1 MRIDRLHSKS
11 DFELLFIFIEN
22 PMTIGDPSS
31 PSLQDYSSSQ
41 PIPKVTLATMIRLG
55 FFQMGLGM
63 MSVMVFGVLNRVL
76 IKELGVPSTI
86 ATVILALTLFVAP
99 ARIIFGQLSDT
110 KPLFGYYRTGY
121 VWLGAASLT
130 TTAWIAV
137 QVMWQ
142 LGASLQAVGW
152 TTTTYGWAGLLGV
165 IFALYGLSVSMCST
179 PFATLLVDITD
190 EDDRSRLVA
199 VDWSMLIGGTIIG
212 AITIASLLKS
222 LQVDAAIA
230 EVQAQINRLFII
242 IPAIVCGLTVFA
254 TIGVEQKYSRFASRV
269 GHQSGESHLSLRRAW
284 SILTASRQT
293 QVFFTFL
300 VVMTLGLFIQD
311 PILETYGGEVF
322 NLPVGKTAALNAYW
336 GGGTLIGLSAA
347 GFWFI
352 PKLGKQKTARLGCML
367 VAASMLWVIVAG
379 FTHNP
384 VFLQLAL
391 LLFGICSGLVT
402 TGAITLMLDLT
413 VPETA
418 GTFIGAWGL
427 SQALAKGLA
436 TVFGGAA
443 LDLGKLVFPNVV
455 LAYGFVFSLQ
465 ALAMI
470 VAVKLLDRVNVREFQ
485 TTAKDAVKAVIAA
498 DVD

>member
-1 MRIDRLHSKS
+1 MISGDLSTSGINQNYDRYQ
-11 DFELLFIFIEN
+11 
-22 PMTIGDPSS
+22 T
-31 PSLQDYSSSQ
+31 
-41 PIPKVTLATMIRLG
+41 IPKIKLPTMIRLG
-55 FFQMGLGM
+55 LFQMGLGM
-63 MSVMVFGVLNRVL
+63 MSVMVFGVLNRIL
-76 IKELGVPSTI
+76 IKELAVPSTI

-99 ARIIFGQLSDT
+99 ARIIIGQLSDIR
-110 KPLFGYYRTGY
+110 PLFGYHRTGY
-121 VWLGAASLT
+121 VWLGVAGLVT
-130 TTAWIAV
+130 NAWIAV

-142 LGASLQAVGW
+142 LGASLKDVGW
-152 TTTTYGWAGLLGV
+152 ALPTYGWAGLLGF

-212 AITIASLLKS
+212 AITIGILLKS
-222 LQVDAAIA
+222 LEINATIEQ
-230 EVQAQINRLFII
+230 VQAQIDRLFII
-242 IPAIVCGLTVFA
+242 IPASVVLLTLTA
-254 TIGVEQKYSRFASRV
+254 TWGIERKYSRFASRTK
-269 GHQSGESHLSLRRAW
+269 QSLAGSPLSLGRAL

-293 QVFFTFL
+293 QIFFTFL

-311 PILETYGGEVF
+311 PILETYGGDVF
-322 NLPVGKTAALNAYW
+322 NLPVGKTATLNAFW
-336 GGGTLIGLSAA
+336 GTGTLLGLSAA
-347 GFWFI
+347 GFWFV

-367 VAASMLWVIVAG
+367 VATSMLWVIVAG

-384 VFLQLAL
+384 VFLQMAL

-436 TVFGGAA
+436 TVFGGIA
-443 LDLGKLVFPNVV
+443 LDVGKLIMPNIV
-455 LAYGFVFSLQ
+455 LAYGFVFCFQ

-470 VAVKLLDRVNVREFQ
+470 IAVKLLDRVNVREFQ
-485 TTAKDAVKAVIAA
+485 TNAKGTIEATIAA
-498 DVD
+498 DLD

>member
-1 MRIDRLHSKS
+1 
-11 DFELLFIFIEN
+11 
-22 PMTIGDPSS
+22 
-31 PSLQDYSSSQ
+31 
-41 PIPKVTLATMIRLG
+41 MIRLG
-55 FFQMGLGM
+55 LFQMGLGM

-76 IKELGVPSTI
+76 IKELAVPSTI
-86 ATVILALTLFVAP
+86 ATIILALTLFVAP

-121 VWLGAASLT
+121 VWMGATALVIN
-130 TTAWIAV
+130 AWIAV

-142 LGASLQAVGW
+142 LGASLKAVGW
-152 TTTTYGWAGLLGV
+152 TMTTYGWAGLLGF

-199 VDWSMLIGGTIIG
+199 VDWSMLIGGTIVG
-212 AITIASLLKS
+212 AITIGLLLKS
-222 LQVDAAIA
+222 LELNATIAQV
-230 EVQAQINRLFII
+230 QSQINRLFVI
-242 IPAIVCGLTVFA
+242 IPAIVCIFTFVA
-254 TIGVEQKYSRFASRV
+254 TWGVEKKYSRFASRV
-269 GHQSGESHLSLRRAW
+269 GKPQAGSHLSLGRAL

-322 NLPVGKTAALNAYW
+322 DLPVGKTAALNAFW
-336 GGGTLIGLSAA
+336 GSGTLMGLSAA

-352 PKLGKQKTARLGCML
+352 PKMGKQKTARLGCML

-384 VFLQLAL
+384 IFLQLAL

-443 LDLGKLVFPNVV
+443 LDIGKTIFSNPV

-470 VAVKLLDRVNVREFQ
+470 IAVKLLDRVNVREFQ

>member
-1 MRIDRLHSKS
+1 MTTGDLS
-11 DFELLFIFIEN
+11 N
-22 PMTIGDPSS
+22 PNLT
-31 PSLQDYSSSQ
+31 DYSYSK
-41 PIPKVTLATMIRLG
+41 PIPKVKLPTMIRLG
-55 FFQMGLGM
+55 LFQMGLGM

-76 IKELGVPSTI
+76 IKELAVPSTI

-110 KPLFGYYRTGY
+110 RPLFGYYRTGY

-130 TTAWIAV
+130 TTAWFAV

-142 LGASLQAVGW
+142 LGASLKAVGW
-152 TTTTYGWAGLLGV
+152 TVTTYGWAGLLGV
-165 IFALYGLSVSMCST
+165 LFALYGLSVSMCST

-190 EDDRSRLVA
+190 EDDRSRVVA

-212 AITIASLLKS
+212 AITIGVLLKS
-222 LQVDAAIA
+222 LEIGAPIEQV
-230 EVQAQINRLFII
+230 QSQINRLFII
-242 IPAIVCGLTVFA
+242 VPAIVLGLTLIA
-254 TIGVEQKYSRFASRV
+254 TIGVERKYSRFASRV
-269 GHQSGESHLSLRRAW
+269 ADRQGESQHPSLHRAW
-284 SILTASRQT
+284 GILTASRQT
-293 QVFFTFL
+293 QIFFTFL

-311 PILETYGGEVF
+311 PILETYGGDVF
-322 NLPVGKTAALNAYW
+322 ALAVGKTAVLNAFW
-336 GGGTLIGLSAA
+336 GTGTLIGLVAA

-352 PKLGKQKTARLGCML
+352 PKFGKQKTARLGCML
-367 VAASMLWVIVAG
+367 VAASMLWVIVSG

-384 VFLQLAL
+384 IFLQLAL

-402 TGAITLMLDLT
+402 TGAITLMLDFT

-436 TVFGGAA
+436 TVFGGVA
-443 LDLGKLVFPNVV
+443 LDLGRLIFRDLVM
-455 LAYGFVFSLQ
+455 AYGFVFSLQ

-470 VAVKLLDRVNVREFQ
+470 IAVGLLDRVNVREFQ
-485 TTAKDAVKAVIAA
+485 TTAQDAVKAVIGA

>member
-1 MRIDRLHSKS
+1 
-11 DFELLFIFIEN
+11 
-22 PMTIGDPSS
+22 MTTGDLSS
-31 PSLQDYSSSQ
+31 PEMNRNYSYTRAR
-41 PIPKVTLATMIRLG
+41 PKVKLLTMIRLG

-76 IKELGVPSTI
+76 IKELAVPSTI
-86 ATVILALTLFVAP
+86 ATIILALTLFVAP
-99 ARIIFGQLSDT
+99 ARIIIGQLSDT

-121 VWLGAASLT
+121 VWLGAAGLVT
-130 TTAWIAV
+130 NAWIAV

-142 LGASLQAVGW
+142 LGASLKAVGW
-152 TTTTYGWAGLLGV
+152 ALPTYGWAGLLGF

-190 EDDRSRLVA
+190 EDDRSRVVA
-199 VDWSMLIGGTIIG
+199 VDWSMLIGGTIVG
-212 AITIASLLKS
+212 AITIGVLLKS
-222 LQVDAAIA
+222 LEINASIA
-230 EVQAQINRLFII
+230 QVQAQINRLFII
-242 IPAIVCGLTVFA
+242 IPAIVLFLTFVA
-254 TIGVEQKYSRFASRV
+254 TWGVERKYSRFASRV
-269 GHQSGESHLSLRRAW
+269 EKPLEGSHLSLGRAL

-311 PILETYGGEVF
+311 PILETYGGDVF
-322 NLPVGKTAALNAYW
+322 ALPVGKTATLNAFW
-336 GGGTLIGLSAA
+336 GTGTLLGLSAA
-347 GFWFI
+347 GFWFV
-352 PKLGKQKTARLGCML
+352 PKIGKQKTARLGCML
-367 VAASMLWVIVAG
+367 VAVSMLWVIVSG

-436 TVFGGAA
+436 TIFGGAA
-443 LDLGKLVFPNVV
+443 LDIGKSLFANIVF
-455 LAYGFVFSLQ
+455 AYGFVFSLQ

-470 VAVKLLDRVNVREFQ
+470 IAVKLLDRVNVREFQ
-485 TTAKDAVKAVIAA
+485 TSAKDAVQSVIAA

>member
-1 MRIDRLHSKS
+1 
-11 DFELLFIFIEN
+11 
-22 PMTIGDPSS
+22 
-31 PSLQDYSSSQ
+31 
-41 PIPKVTLATMIRLG
+41 
-55 FFQMGLGM
+55 
-63 MSVMVFGVLNRVL
+63 
-76 IKELGVPSTI
+76 
-86 ATVILALTLFVAP
+86 
-99 ARIIFGQLSDT
+99 
-110 KPLFGYYRTGY
+110 
-121 VWLGAASLT
+121 
-130 TTAWIAV
+130 
-137 QVMWQ
+137 MWQ
-142 LGASLQAVGW
+142 LGASLKAVGW
-152 TTTTYGWAGLLGV
+152 TMSTYGWAGLLGV

-190 EDDRSRLVA
+190 EDDRSRIVA

-212 AITIASLLKS
+212 AITIGILLKS
-222 LQVDAAIA
+222 LEINAAIA

-254 TIGVEQKYSRFASRV
+254 TIGVERKYSRFASRV
-269 GHQSGESHLSLRRAW
+269 GHQPGGSHLSLGRAW

>member
-1 MRIDRLHSKS
+1 
-11 DFELLFIFIEN
+11 
-22 PMTIGDPSS
+22 MTTGDLSIPN
-31 PSLQDYSSSQ
+31 LKDYSHTK
-41 PIPKVTLATMIRLG
+41 PIPKVKLPTMIRLG
-55 FFQMGLGM
+55 LFQMGLGM

-110 KPLFGYYRTGY
+110 KPIFGHYRTGY
-121 VWLGAASLT
+121 VWMGAASLT
-130 TTAWIAV
+130 MTAWIAV

-142 LGASLQAVGW
+142 LGASLKAVGW
-152 TTTTYGWAGLLGV
+152 TMTTYGWAGLLGV
-165 IFALYGLSVSMCST
+165 VFALYGLSVSMCST

-190 EDDRSRLVA
+190 EDDRSKLVA

-212 AITIASLLKS
+212 AITIGSLLKS
-222 LQVDAAIA
+222 LTIDSSIA
-230 EVQAQINRLFII
+230 EVQSQINRLFII
-242 IPAIVCGLTVFA
+242 IPAIVCGLTFVA
-254 TIGVEQKYSRFASRV
+254 TVGVEQKYSRFASRV
-269 GHQSGESHLSLRRAW
+269 GRQKVETHLSLTRAW
-284 SILTASRQT
+284 NILTASRQT

-322 NLPVGKTAALNAYW
+322 NLSVGKTAALNAFW

-367 VAASMLWVIVAG
+367 VATSMIWLIVSG
-379 FTHNP
+379 FTHDP
-384 VFLQLAL
+384 VFLKLAL
-391 LLFGICSGLVT
+391 LLFGVCSGLVT

-413 VPETA
+413 VAETA

-436 TVFGGAA
+436 TVFGGMA
-443 LDLGKLVFPNVV
+443 LDLGRAIFHSETV
-455 LAYGFVFSLQ
+455 LAYGFVFSFQ

-470 VAVKLLDRVNVREFQ
+470 IAVRLLDRVNVREFQ

-498 DVD
+498 DGD

>member
-1 MRIDRLHSKS
+1 MTTGDLSNPAINRTHSNSK
-11 DFELLFIFIEN
+11 
-22 PMTIGDPSS
+22 
-31 PSLQDYSSSQ
+31 
-41 PIPKVTLATMIRLG
+41 PIPKVKLVTMIRLG
-55 FFQMGLGM
+55 LFQMGLGM

-76 IKELGVPSTI
+76 IKELAVPSTI
-86 ATVILALTLFVAP
+86 ATMILALTLFVAP

-121 VWLGAASLT
+121 IWLGAAALVT
-130 TTAWIAV
+130 NAIIAV

-142 LGASLQAVGW
+142 LGASLNAVGW
-152 TTTTYGWAGLLGV
+152 TLITYGWAGLLGL

-199 VDWSMLIGGTIIG
+199 VDWSMLIGGTIVG
-212 AITIASLLKS
+212 AISIGILLKS
-222 LQVDAAIA
+222 LEIDATIVQ
-230 EVQAQINRLFII
+230 VQAQIDRLFFI
-242 IPAIVCGLTVFA
+242 IPGTVCILTLVA
-254 TIGVEQKYSRFASRV
+254 TWGVEKKYSRFARRV
-269 GHQSGESHLSLRRAW
+269 EKQQPGSHLSLKRALD
-284 SILTASRQT
+284 ILTASRQT

-300 VVMTLGLFIQD
+300 VAMTLGLFIQD

-322 NLPVGKTAALNAYW
+322 ALPVGKTATLNAFW
-336 GGGTLIGLSAA
+336 GGGTLLGLSLA

-352 PKLGKQKTARLGCML
+352 PQMGKQKTARLGCML
-367 VAASMLWVIVAG
+367 VAASMLWIIVAG

-402 TGAITLMLDLT
+402 TGAITLMLDFT

-443 LDLGKLVFPNVV
+443 LDFGKLIFPNVV
-455 LAYGFVFSLQ
+455 FAYGLVFSIQ

-470 VAVKLLDRVNVREFQ
+470 VAVSLLDRVNVREFQ
-485 TTAKDAVKAVIAA
+485 STSKDTVKSVIAA

>member
-1 MRIDRLHSKS
+1 MNTGDR
-11 DFELLFIFIEN
+11 
-22 PMTIGDPSS
+22 SS
-31 PSLQDYSSSQ
+31 PSLQDYSSSK
-41 PIPKVTLATMIRLG
+41 PIPKVKLLTMIRLG

-76 IKELGVPSTI
+76 IKELAVPSTI

-130 TTAWIAV
+130 TTSWIAV

-142 LGASLQAVGW
+142 LGSSLKAVGW
-152 TTTTYGWAGLLGV
+152 TMTTYGWAGLLGF

-190 EDDRSRLVA
+190 EDDRSRVVA

-212 AITIASLLKS
+212 AITIANLLKS
-222 LQVDAAIA
+222 LQVDATIT

-242 IPAIVCGLTVFA
+242 VPAIVCGLTLFA
-254 TIGVEQKYSRFASRV
+254 TVGVEKKYSRFASRV
-269 GHQSGESHLSLRRAW
+269 GHKPSESHLSLGRAW
-284 SILTASRQT
+284 GILTASRQT

-322 NLPVGKTAALNAYW
+322 DLPVGKTAALNAFW
-336 GGGTLIGLSAA
+336 GGGTLIGLSVA

-352 PKLGKQKTARLGCML
+352 PKLGKQKTARLGCMF
-367 VAASMLWVIVAG
+367 VAASMLWVIVSG

-384 VFLQLAL
+384 IFLQLAL

-436 TVFGGAA
+436 TVFGGIA
-443 LDLGKLVFPNVV
+443 LDLGKLVFANVV

>member
-1 MRIDRLHSKS
+1 
-11 DFELLFIFIEN
+11 
-22 PMTIGDPSS
+22 MTTGDLSS
-31 PSLQDYSSSQ
+31 PEINRNYSYTKA
-41 PIPKVTLATMIRLG
+41 IPKVKLPTMIRLG
-55 FFQMGLGM
+55 LFQMGLGM

-76 IKELGVPSTI
+76 IKELAVPSTI

-121 VWLGAASLT
+121 IWLGAAGLVT
-130 TTAWIAV
+130 NAIIAV

-152 TTTTYGWAGLLGV
+152 TIPTYGWAGLLGFV
-165 IFALYGLSVSMCST
+165 FALYGLSVSMCST

-212 AITIASLLKS
+212 AITIGILLKS
-222 LQVDAAIA
+222 LELDATIAQV
-230 EVQAQINRLFII
+230 QSQINRLFLI
-242 IPAIVCGLTVFA
+242 IPAIVCLFTIVA
-254 TIGVEQKYSRFASRV
+254 TWGVEKKYSRFAHRV
-269 GHQSGESHLSLRRAW
+269 GKPLAGSHLSLGRALA
-284 SILTASRQT
+284 ILTASRQT
-293 QVFFTFL
+293 QIFFTFL

-311 PILETYGGEVF
+311 PILETYGGDVF
-322 NLPVGKTAALNAYW
+322 DLPVGKTATLNAFW
-336 GGGTLIGLSAA
+336 GTGTLMGLSAA

-367 VAASMLWVIVAG
+367 VAASMIWIIVSG

-402 TGAITLMLDLT
+402 TGAITMMLDLT

-436 TVFGGAA
+436 TVLGGAA
-443 LDLGKLVFPNVV
+443 LDIGKSIAPDIVV
-455 LAYGFVFSLQ
+455 AYGLVFSLQ

-485 TTAKDAVKAVIAA
+485 TTAKDAVKAVITA

>member
-1 MRIDRLHSKS
+1 MTTGDLS
-11 DFELLFIFIEN
+11 N
-22 PMTIGDPSS
+22 PNRE
-31 PSLQDYSSSQ
+31 DYIHTK
-41 PIPKVTLATMIRLG
+41 PIPKVKLPTMIRLG
-55 FFQMGLGM
+55 LFQMGLGM

-76 IKELGVPSTI
+76 IKELSVPSTI

-110 KPLFGYYRTGY
+110 RPLFGYYRTGY
-121 VWLGAASLT
+121 IWLGAGSLV
-130 TTAWIAV
+130 TTAWFAV

-152 TTTTYGWAGLLGV
+152 TVTTYGWAGLLGL

-212 AITIASLLKS
+212 AITIGVLLKS
-222 LQVDAAIA
+222 LEIGAAI
-230 EVQAQINRLFII
+230 EQVQAQINRLFII
-242 IPAIVCGLTVFA
+242 IPAIVCGLTFVG
-254 TIGVEQKYSRFASRV
+254 TVGVEKKYSRFASRV
-269 GHQSGESHLSLRRAW
+269 GHQQGESNPSLSRAW
-284 SILTASRQT
+284 GILTASRQT
-293 QVFFTFL
+293 QIFFTFL

-311 PILETYGGEVF
+311 PILETYGGDVF
-322 NLPVGKTAALNAYW
+322 ALPVGKTATLNAFW
-336 GGGTLIGLSAA
+336 GTGTLIGLFAA

-367 VAASMLWVIVAG
+367 VAASMLWVIVSG

-402 TGAITLMLDLT
+402 TGAITLMLDFT

-443 LDLGKLVFPNVV
+443 LDLGKLVFPNPVV
-455 LAYGFVFSLQ
+455 AYGFVFSLQ

>member
-1 MRIDRLHSKS
+1 MATGDLSSPEMNRSYSKS
-11 DFELLFIFIEN
+11 L
-22 PMTIGDPSS
+22 
-31 PSLQDYSSSQ
+31 
-41 PIPKVTLATMIRLG
+41 PKVTLPTMIRLG
-55 FFQMGLGM
+55 LFQMGLGM

-76 IKELGVPSTI
+76 IKELAVPSTI

-110 KPLFGYYRTGY
+110 KPLFGYHRTGY
-121 VWLGAASLT
+121 IWLGAAGLVT
-130 TTAWIAV
+130 NAWIAV

-152 TTTTYGWAGLLGV
+152 TLSTYGWAGLLGF

-212 AITIASLLKS
+212 AITIGVLLKS
-222 LQVDAAIA
+222 LEINATIA
-230 EVQAQINRLFII
+230 EVQVQINRLFLI
-242 IPAIVCGLTVFA
+242 IPAIVILLTFVA
-254 TIGVEQKYSRFASRV
+254 TWGVEQKYSRFTSRV
-269 GHQSGESHLSLRRAW
+269 GKPQEGSHLSLGRALA
-284 SILTASRQT
+284 ILTASRQT

-300 VVMTLGLFIQD
+300 VAMTLGLFIQD

-336 GGGTLIGLSAA
+336 GGGTLLGLSAA

-352 PKLGKQKTARLGCML
+352 PNLGKQKTARLGCML
-367 VAASMLWVIVAG
+367 VAASMLWLIVSG

-436 TVFGGAA
+436 TVFGGTA
-443 LDLGKLVFPNVV
+443 LDIGKLISPNIV
-455 LAYGFVFSLQ
+455 LAYGFVFSFQ

-485 TTAKDAVKAVIAA
+485 TTAKDAVKAVIASE
-498 DVD
+498 VD

>member
-1 MRIDRLHSKS
+1 MTTGDLSSPDLMRDYRNSKS
-11 DFELLFIFIEN
+11 
-22 PMTIGDPSS
+22 
-31 PSLQDYSSSQ
+31 
-41 PIPKVTLATMIRLG
+41 IPKVTLPTMIRLG
-55 FFQMGLGM
+55 LFQMGLGM

-76 IKELGVPSTI
+76 IKELAVPSTI

-121 VWLGAASLT
+121 VWLGAAGLVT
-130 TTAWIAV
+130 NAIIAV

-142 LGASLQAVGW
+142 LGASLKLEGW
-152 TTTTYGWAGLLGV
+152 TVTTYGWAGLLGF

-199 VDWSMLIGGTIIG
+199 VDWSMLIGGTIVG
-212 AITIASLLKS
+212 AITIGALLKS
-222 LQVDAAIA
+222 LKIDATIV
-230 EVQAQINRLFII
+230 EVQAQINRLFLI
-242 IPAIVCGLTVFA
+242 IPAIVCVFTFVA
-254 TIGVEQKYSRFASRV
+254 TWGVEKKYSRFANRV
-269 GHQSGESHLSLRRAW
+269 AKPPEGSHLSIGRAVG
-284 SILTASRQT
+284 ILTASRQT
-293 QVFFTFL
+293 QLFFTFL
-300 VVMTLGLFIQD
+300 VAMTLGLFIQD

-322 NLPVGKTAALNAYW
+322 KLTVGETAQLNAFW
-336 GGGTLIGLSAA
+336 GTGTLVGLSVA

-379 FTHNP
+379 FNHNP
-384 VFLQLAL
+384 VFLKLAL
-391 LLFGICSGLVT
+391 LLFGICSGLAT
-402 TGAITLMLDLT
+402 TGAITMMLDLT

-443 LDLGKLVFPNVV
+443 LDLGKSISPSIV
-455 LAYGFVFSLQ
+455 LAYSFVFSLQ

-470 VAVKLLDRVNVREFQ
+470 IAVKLLDRVNVREFQ
-485 TTAKDAVKAVIAA
+485 TTAKDAVKAVILA

>member
-1 MRIDRLHSKS
+1 
-11 DFELLFIFIEN
+11 
-22 PMTIGDPSS
+22 MTTGDLSS
-31 PSLQDYSSSQ
+31 PERKDSSYNR
-41 PIPKVTLATMIRLG
+41 PIPKVKLPTMLRLG
-55 FFQMGLGM
+55 LFQMGLGM

-76 IKELGVPSTI
+76 IKELAVPSTI

-121 VWLGAASLT
+121 VWLGAASLV
-130 TTAWIAV
+130 TTAWFAV

-142 LGASLQAVGW
+142 LGASLKAVGW
-152 TTTTYGWAGLLGV
+152 TTTTDGWAILLGL

-199 VDWSMLIGGTIIG
+199 VDWSMLIGGTIVG
-212 AITIASLLKS
+212 AITIGILLKS
-222 LQVDAAIA
+222 LEANAPIA
-230 EVQAQINRLFII
+230 QVQAQIDRLFII
-242 IPAIVCGLTVFA
+242 VPAIVCGLTLVA

-269 GHQSGESHLSLRRAW
+269 DDRRGETHLSLGRAW

-322 NLPVGKTAALNAYW
+322 ALAVGKTATLNAFW
-336 GGGTLIGLSAA
+336 GSGTLIGLIVA

-367 VAASMLWVIVAG
+367 VAASMLWVIVSG
-379 FTHNP
+379 FTSNP

-443 LDLGKLVFPNVV
+443 LDIGRLIFANTV

-485 TTAKDAVKAVIAA
+485 TTATDAVKAVIAA
-498 DVD
+498 DAD

>member
-1 MRIDRLHSKS
+1 MTTGDLSRPELNRSYSYDRAR
-11 DFELLFIFIEN
+11 
-22 PMTIGDPSS
+22 
-31 PSLQDYSSSQ
+31 
-41 PIPKVTLATMIRLG
+41 PKVRLLTMIRLG

-76 IKELGVPSTI
+76 IRELAVPSTI

-121 VWLGAASLT
+121 IWLGAAGLVT
-130 TTAWIAV
+130 NAWIAV

-142 LGASLQAVGW
+142 LGASLKAVGW
-152 TTTTYGWAGLLGV
+152 ALPTYGWAGLLGF
-165 IFALYGLSVSMCST
+165 IFALYGLSVSLCST

-199 VDWSMLIGGTIIG
+199 VDWSMLIGGTIVG
-212 AITIASLLKS
+212 AITIGVLLKS
-222 LQVDAAIA
+222 LEINATIAQV
-230 EVQAQINRLFII
+230 QTQIDRLFII
-242 IPAIVCGLTVFA
+242 IPAIVVLLTFFA
-254 TIGVEQKYSRFASRV
+254 TWGVERKYSRFASRV
-269 GHQSGESHLSLRRAW
+269 EKPIEGSHLSLGRALG
-284 SILTASRQT
+284 ILTASRQT

-300 VVMTLGLFIQD
+300 VVMTMGLFIQD
-311 PILETYGGEVF
+311 PILETYGGDVF
-322 NLPVGKTAALNAYW
+322 ALPVGKTATLNAFW
-336 GGGTLIGLSAA
+336 GTGTLLGLTAA
-347 GFWFI
+347 GFWFV
-352 PKLGKQKTARLGCML
+352 PKMGKQKTARLGCML
-367 VAASMLWVIVAG
+367 VAASMLWVIVSG

-427 SQALAKGLA
+427 SQALAKGFA
-436 TVFGGAA
+436 TIFGGAA
-443 LDLGKLVFPNVV
+443 LDIGKSLFTDIV
-455 LAYGFVFSLQ
+455 LAYGFVFCLQ

-470 VAVKLLDRVNVREFQ
+470 IAVKLLDRVNVREFQ
-485 TTAKDAVKAVIAA
+485 TSAKDAVKAVIAA
-498 DVD
+498 EVD

>member
-1 MRIDRLHSKS
+1 LKNIFKSYLMMTGDLSNPKPNHTPDRQRIL
-11 DFELLFIFIEN
+11 
-22 PMTIGDPSS
+22 
-31 PSLQDYSSSQ
+31 
-41 PIPKVTLATMIRLG
+41 PKVKLPTMIRLG
-55 FFQMGLGM
+55 LFQMGLGM

-76 IKELGVPSTI
+76 IKELAVPSTI

-99 ARIIFGQLSDT
+99 ARIMFGQLSDT
-110 KPLFGYYRTGY
+110 RPLFGYYRTGY
-121 VWLGAASLT
+121 IWLGAAGLVT
-130 TTAWIAV
+130 NAWIAV

-142 LGASLQAVGW
+142 LGASLKAVGW
-152 TTTTYGWAGLLGV
+152 AVPTYGWAGLLGFV
-165 IFALYGLSVSMCST
+165 FALYGLSVSMCST

-190 EDDRSRLVA
+190 EDDRSRVVA
-199 VDWSMLIGGTIIG
+199 VDWSMLIGGTIVG
-212 AITIASLLKS
+212 AITIGILLKS
-222 LQVDAAIA
+222 LEINASIEQV
-230 EVQAQINRLFII
+230 QSQINRLFII
-242 IPAIVCGLTVFA
+242 IPAIVILFTFIA
-254 TIGVEQKYSRFASRV
+254 TWGVEKQYSRFASRV
-269 GHQSGESHLSLRRAW
+269 EMPLAGSHLSLGRAL

-300 VVMTLGLFIQD
+300 VVMTMGLFIQD

-322 NLPVGKTAALNAYW
+322 NLPVGKTAALNAFW
-336 GGGTLIGLSAA
+336 GSGTLVGLSLA
-347 GFWFI
+347 GFLFI
-352 PKLGKQKTARLGCML
+352 PKLGKQQTARLGCML
-367 VAASMLWVIVAG
+367 VAASMLWVIISG

-443 LDLGKLVFPNVV
+443 LDIGKSFAPNLT
-455 LAYGFVFSLQ
+455 LAYGFVFCLQ

-470 VAVKLLDRVNVREFQ
+470 IAVKLLDRVNVREFQ
-485 TTAKDAVKAVIAA
+485 TTAKDAVKSVIAA
-498 DVD
+498 DLD

>member
-1 MRIDRLHSKS
+1 MMTGDLSNPQLNHNPDRHSM
-11 DFELLFIFIEN
+11 L
-22 PMTIGDPSS
+22 
-31 PSLQDYSSSQ
+31 
-41 PIPKVTLATMIRLG
+41 PKVKLPTMIRLG
-55 FFQMGLGM
+55 LFQMGLGM

-76 IKELGVPSTI
+76 IKELAVPSTI

-110 KPLFGYYRTGY
+110 RPLFGYYRTGY
-121 VWLGAASLT
+121 IWLGAAGLVT
-130 TTAWIAV
+130 NAWIAV

-142 LGASLQAVGW
+142 LGASLKAVGW
-152 TTTTYGWAGLLGV
+152 ALPTYGWAGLLGLV
-165 IFALYGLSVSMCST
+165 FALYGLSVSMCST

-190 EDDRSRLVA
+190 EDDRSRVVA
-199 VDWSMLIGGTIIG
+199 VDWSMLIGGTIVG
-212 AITIASLLKS
+212 AITIGILLKS
-222 LQVDAAIA
+222 LEINASIEQ
-230 EVQAQINRLFII
+230 VQAQINRLFIM
-242 IPAIVCGLTVFA
+242 IPAVVILFTVVA
-254 TIGVEQKYSRFASRV
+254 TWGVEKQYSRFASRV
-269 GHQSGESHLSLRRAW
+269 ETPLAGSHLSLGRAL

-300 VVMTLGLFIQD
+300 VVMTMGLFIQD

-322 NLPVGKTAALNAYW
+322 NLPVGKTAALNAFW
-336 GGGTLIGLSAA
+336 GSGTLVGLSLA
-347 GFWFI
+347 GFLFI

-367 VAASMLWVIVAG
+367 VAASMLWVIIAG

-384 VFLQLAL
+384 MFLQLAL

-427 SQALAKGLA
+427 SQALAKGFA
-436 TVFGGAA
+436 TVFGGVA
-443 LDLGKLVFPNVV
+443 LDLGKSFAPNLT
-455 LAYGFVFSLQ
+455 LAYGFVFCLQ

-485 TTAKDAVKAVIAA
+485 TTAKDAVKSVIAA
-498 DVD
+498 DLD

>member
-1 MRIDRLHSKS
+1 MTTGDLSSPDLNRNYSYSKS
-11 DFELLFIFIEN
+11 
-22 PMTIGDPSS
+22 T
-31 PSLQDYSSSQ
+31 
-41 PIPKVTLATMIRLG
+41 PKLTLPTMIRLG
-55 FFQMGLGM
+55 LFQMGLGM

-76 IKELGVPSTI
+76 IKELSVPSTI

-121 VWLGAASLT
+121 VWLGAAALVT
-130 TTAWIAV
+130 NAWIAV

-142 LGASLQAVGW
+142 LGASLKAVGW
-152 TTTTYGWAGLLGV
+152 TMTTYGWAGLLGF

-199 VDWSMLIGGTIIG
+199 VDWSMLIGGTIVG
-212 AITIASLLKS
+212 AISIGSLLKS
-222 LQVDAAIA
+222 LEINATIA
-230 EVQAQINRLFII
+230 EVQMQIDRLFLI
-242 IPAIVCGLTVFA
+242 IPAIVFILTFVA
-254 TIGVEQKYSRFASRV
+254 TWGVEKKYSRFANRSTKPLA
-269 GHQSGESHLSLRRAW
+269 GSHLSLGRAI

-311 PILETYGGEVF
+311 PILETYGGDVF
-322 NLPVGKTAALNAYW
+322 NLPVGKTATLNAFW
-336 GGGTLIGLSAA
+336 GGGTLMGLGAA

-352 PKLGKQKTARLGCML
+352 PKLGKQKTARLGCTL
-367 VAASMLWVIVAG
+367 VATSMLWVVVSG

-384 VFLQLAL
+384 LFLQLAL

-427 SQALAKGLA
+427 SQALAKGCA
-436 TVFGGAA
+436 TIFGGAA
-443 LDLGKLVFPNVV
+443 LDIGKSIFPNIV

-470 VAVKLLDRVNVREFQ
+470 IAVRLLDRVNVREFQ
-485 TTAKDAVKAVIAA
+485 ANAKDAVQAVIAA
-498 DVD
+498 DLD

>member
-1 MRIDRLHSKS
+1 M
-11 DFELLFIFIEN
+11 N
-22 PMTIGDPSS
+22 TGDPSS
-31 PSLQDYSSSQ
+31 PSLQDYSSSKL
-41 PIPKVTLATMIRLG
+41 IPKVKLPTMIRLG

-76 IKELGVPSTI
+76 IKELAVPSTI

-142 LGASLQAVGW
+142 LGASLKAVGW
-152 TTTTYGWAGLLGV
+152 TMTTYGWAGLLGF

-190 EDDRSRLVA
+190 EDDRSRIVA

-212 AITIASLLKS
+212 AITIANLLKS
-222 LQVDAAIA
+222 LQVDATIT
-230 EVQAQINRLFII
+230 EVQTQINRLFII
-242 IPAIVCGLTVFA
+242 IPAIVCGLTLFA
-254 TIGVEQKYSRFASRV
+254 TVGVEKKYSRFASRV
-269 GHQSGESHLSLRRAW
+269 GHQPSESHLSLGRAW
-284 SILTASRQT
+284 GILTASRQT

-322 NLPVGKTAALNAYW
+322 DLPVGKTAALNAFW
-336 GGGTLIGLSAA
+336 GGGTLIGLSVA

-352 PKLGKQKTARLGCML
+352 PQLGKQKTARLGCMF
-367 VAASMLWVIVAG
+367 VAASMIWVIVSG

-384 VFLQLAL
+384 IFLQLAL

-436 TVFGGAA
+436 TVFGGIA
-443 LDLGKLVFPNVV
+443 LDLGKLIFANVV

>member
-1 MRIDRLHSKS
+1 
-11 DFELLFIFIEN
+11 
-22 PMTIGDPSS
+22 MTTGDLSIPDMNRS
-31 PSLQDYSSSQ
+31 YSNNKF
-41 PIPKVTLATMIRLG
+41 IPKVKLPTAIRLG
-55 FFQMGLGM
+55 LFQMGLGM

-76 IKELGVPSTI
+76 IKELAVPSTI

-110 KPLFGYYRTGY
+110 KPLFGYHRTGY
-121 VWLGAASLT
+121 VWLGAAGLVT
-130 TTAWIAV
+130 NAWIAV

-142 LGASLQAVGW
+142 LGASLKAVGW
-152 TTTTYGWAGLLGV
+152 ALPTYGWAGLLGF

-212 AITIASLLKS
+212 AITIGVLLKS
-222 LQVDAAIA
+222 LEINATIADVQV
-230 EVQAQINRLFII
+230 QINRLFLI
-242 IPAIVCGLTVFA
+242 IPAIVCILTLVA
-254 TIGVEQKYSRFASRV
+254 TWGVEKKYSRFTSRV
-269 GHQSGESHLSLRRAW
+269 GKTQGESHLSLGRALA
-284 SILTASRQT
+284 ILTASRQT

-322 NLPVGKTAALNAYW
+322 DLPVGKTAALNAFW
-336 GGGTLIGLSAA
+336 GTGTLMGLSAA

-352 PKLGKQKTARLGCML
+352 PKMGKQKTARLGCML

-443 LDLGKLVFPNVV
+443 LDIGKTIFPNVV

-470 VAVKLLDRVNVREFQ
+470 IAVKLLDRVNVREFQ

-498 DVD
+498 DGD

>member
-1 MRIDRLHSKS
+1 
-11 DFELLFIFIEN
+11 
-22 PMTIGDPSS
+22 MTTGDLSGAGMS
-31 PSLQDYSSSQ
+31 RDYVEHKT
-41 PIPKVTLATMIRLG
+41 IPKVKLPTMIRLG
-55 FFQMGLGM
+55 LFQMGLGM
-63 MSVMVFGVLNRVL
+63 MSVMVFGVLNRIL
-76 IKELGVPSTI
+76 IQELAVPSTLS
-86 ATVILALTLFVAP
+86 AVILALTLFVAP

-121 VWLGAASLT
+121 IWMGAAGLVT
-130 TTAWIAV
+130 NAIIAV

-142 LGASLQAVGW
+142 LGASMKLEGW
-152 TTTTYGWAGLLGV
+152 TMTTYGWAGLLGF

-212 AITIASLLKS
+212 AITIGVLLKS
-222 LQVDAAIA
+222 LTTNATIADVQV
-230 EVQAQINRLFII
+230 QINRLFLI
-242 IPAIVCGLTVFA
+242 IPGFVCFLTVVA
-254 TIGVEQKYSRFASRV
+254 TWGVEKKYSRFANRV
-269 GHQSGESHLSLRRAW
+269 GKQQVGSHLSLGRAIG
-284 SILTASRQT
+284 ILTASRQT

-311 PILETYGGEVF
+311 PVLETYGGQVF
-322 NLPVGKTAALNAYW
+322 GMTLGETAQLNAFW
-336 GGGTLIGLSAA
+336 GGGTLLGLSAA
-347 GFWFI
+347 GFFFI

-367 VAASMLWVIVAG
+367 VAASMIWIVAAG
-379 FTHNP
+379 FDQNP
-384 VFLQLAL
+384 LFLKLAL

-402 TGAITLMLDLT
+402 TGAITMMLDLT

-436 TVFGGAA
+436 TVFGGGA
-443 LDLGKLVFPNVV
+443 LELGKFLAPNLT

-470 VAVKLLDRVNVREFQ
+470 IAVKLLDRVNVREFQ
-485 TTAKDAVKAVIAA
+485 TTAKDAVKAVISA
-498 DVD
+498 D

>member
-1 MRIDRLHSKS
+1 
-11 DFELLFIFIEN
+11 
-22 PMTIGDPSS
+22 MTTGDLSS
-31 PSLQDYSSSQ
+31 PGMNRNYSYSQSL
-41 PIPKVTLATMIRLG
+41 PKVKLPTMIRLG

-76 IKELGVPSTI
+76 IRELGVPGTI

-121 VWLGAASLT
+121 VWLGAAAMVT
-130 TTAWIAV
+130 NAWIAV

-142 LGASLQAVGW
+142 LGASLKAVGW
-152 TTTTYGWAGLLGV
+152 MLPTYGWASLLAV
-165 IFALYGLSVSMCST
+165 IFAFYGLSVSMCST

-190 EDDRSRLVA
+190 EDDRARLVA
-199 VDWSMLIGGTIIG
+199 VDWSMLIGGTIVG
-212 AITIASLLKS
+212 AITIGILLKS
-222 LQVDAAIA
+222 LTINATIA
-230 EVQAQINRLFII
+230 QVQAQIDRLFII
-242 IPAIVCGLTVFA
+242 IPAIVCGLTFFA
-254 TIGVEQKYSRFASRV
+254 TVGVEQKYSRFASRV
-269 GHQSGESHLSLRRAW
+269 GKQSGEAHLSLGRAL

-293 QVFFTFL
+293 QLFFTFL

-311 PILETYGGEVF
+311 PILETYGAEVF
-322 NLPVGKTAALNAYW
+322 KLTVGETAALNAFW
-336 GGGTLIGLSAA
+336 GGGTLIGLSVA
-347 GFWFI
+347 GFLFI
-352 PKLGKQKTARLGCML
+352 PALGKQKTARLGCML
-367 VAASMLWVIVAG
+367 VACSMVWVVTAG
-379 FTHNP
+379 FTGNP
-384 VFLQLAL
+384 IFLKLAL
-391 LLFGICSGLVT
+391 LLFGLCSGLVT

-436 TVFGGAA
+436 TVSGGVA
-443 LDLGKLVFPNVV
+443 LDIGRSIAPNVT

-470 VAVKLLDRVNVREFQ
+470 IAVKLLDRVNVREFQ

>member
-1 MRIDRLHSKS
+1 
-11 DFELLFIFIEN
+11 
-22 PMTIGDPSS
+22 MTTGDLSS
-31 PSLQDYSSSQ
+31 PEVKRNYSSSKSL
-41 PIPKVTLATMIRLG
+41 PKVALPTMIRLG
-55 FFQMGLGM
+55 LFQMSLGM

-76 IKELGVPSTI
+76 IKELAVPSTI

-110 KPLFGYYRTGY
+110 KPIFGYHRTGY
-121 VWLGAASLT
+121 VWLGASGLVVN
-130 TTAWIAV
+130 AWIAV

-142 LGASLQAVGW
+142 LGASLKTVGW
-152 TTTTYGWAGLLGV
+152 TVPTYGWAGLLGF

-212 AITIASLLKS
+212 AITIGVLLKS
-222 LQVDAAIA
+222 LEINATIA
-230 EVQAQINRLFII
+230 EVQAQINRLFLI
-242 IPAIVCGLTVFA
+242 IPTIVILLTFVA
-254 TIGVEQKYSRFASRV
+254 TWGVEQKYSRFTSRV
-269 GHQSGESHLSLRRAW
+269 GKPQAGSHLSLGRAL

-300 VVMTLGLFIQD
+300 VAMTLGLFIQD

-336 GGGTLIGLSAA
+336 GGGTLLGLSAA

-352 PKLGKQKTARLGCML
+352 PTLGKQKTARLGCML
-367 VAASMLWVIVAG
+367 VAASMLWLIVSG

-427 SQALAKGLA
+427 SQALAKGFA

-443 LDLGKLVFPNVV
+443 LDIGKAIFSNIV
-455 LAYGFVFSLQ
+455 LAYGFVFSFQ

-470 VAVKLLDRVNVREFQ
+470 VAIELLDRVNVREFQ
-485 TTAKDAVKAVIAA
+485 TTAKDSVKAVIASE
-498 DVD
+498 VD